1 MTEFLEVVKVTG
13 PAIAIAVVLAFA
25 LWKEN
30 GQLQQKAF
38 ELYERL
44 VAAQK
49 ENTLNLLRFCVSQP
63 PERVPDLVAKYVD
76 DLNHQM
82 EDLQKQVDSLK
93 APPSA

>member
-1 MTEFLEVVKVTG
+1 MTDLLEIVKVTG
-13 PAIAIAVVLAFA
+13 PAIAIALWLAFA

-30 GQLQQKAF
+30 GQLQQKTF

-63 PERVPDLVAKYVD
+63 PERVPDLVSKYVD
-76 DLNHQM
+76 DLNHQL
-82 EDLQKQVDSLK
+82 EDLQHQVEALK
-93 APPSA
+93 VPSST